1 MTVRELRENLV
12 RFPDDKEVV
21 ICMDVIMDGLPYII
35 VADYIKEIY
44 PNLGGDLVMRG
55 AKNNA

>member
-1 MTVRELRENLV
+1 MTVRELRENLA

-21 ICMDVIMDGLPYII
+21 ICMDVTIDGFPYII

-44 PNLGGDLVMRG
+44 PNLGGDLVIRG
-55 AKNNA
+55 VDDDD